1 MNSLLILLPLVLVGY
16 SIYKQMTPRPVQ
28 SLDAELKR
36 PLIFVGIGI
45 VTATTWLLT
54 GSTEVLVVS
63 LALAGLSAVAG
74 ALRGATIPLTVTG
87 GQVIRKG
94 NATTLAL
101 WLGMIAVKV
110 VVAIAVL
117 QRAPS
122 AGEILFFVGVSLG
135 TQAAFTSRRAT
146 TLTTPRYPALHPVA

>member
-1 MNSLLILLPLVLVGY
+1 MNSLLILIPVVLVGY

-28 SLDAELKR
+28 SLESELKR

-54 GSTEVLVVS
+54 GSTEVFVVS
-63 LALAGLSAVAG
+63 LALAALSAVAG

-110 VVAIAVL
+110 VVALAIL
-117 QRAPS
+117 QRAPT

-135 TQAAFTSRRAT
+135 TQAAVTSRRAT
-146 TLTTPRYPALHPVA
+146 ALTTRPVPGLYPVG